1 MCIPE
6 NTGNQANCN
15 GTALAK
21 PPLIPRV
28 KSITPHQPI
37 SPPTMP
43 ASTCCRKRQHEVTL
57 EYGNND
63 DAEYL
68 VRKNHLKQKYYIGL
82 EVVRKTLIQSTT
94 KGFVDKAAE
103 IKTDRFLE
111 NISRIVRLLE
121 ESPQAGKAREMS
133 SLDRVERFLETN
145 VIPVFKTIAVLHRK
159 RACAT
164 KSLSGASE
172 HADLEPPKAFWSE
185 LTCS

>member
-1 MCIPE
+1 MCLPE
-6 NTGNQANCN
+6 NTGKQATCN

-28 KSITPHQPI
+28 KSITPHQL

-43 ASTCCRKRQHEVTL
+43 ASTCCRKRQH
-57 EYGNND
+57 GNND
-63 DAEYL
+63 DAEYW
-68 VRKNHLKQKYYIGL
+68 VRKYHLKQKYHIGL

-121 ESPQAGKAREMS
+121 ESPQTGKAREMN

-164 KSLSGASE
+164 KALSGASE

-185 LTCS
+185 LSCS